1 MSVTTPHQI
10 HGLKL
15 LDGKAAVI
23 YGAAGGVGTAVAKAF
38 AREGATVFLTGRTEN
53 SLTRIADDIS
63 STGGVADVSRV
74 DALSSEAVESHLNRV
89 VARAGKLDI
98 SFNLIGTSVA
108 MGSKL
113 TDLSDQRFAEAAFQK
128 VRSYFI
134 TMTAAARI
142 MEKQGNGV
150 ILGLT
155 APNARLPRP
164 NVGGFAVGGAAI
176 EALCRQLAFEVGPKG
191 VRVVCLRTGGTPDN
205 PVLQAVFTHLA
216 KLRGTTFQ
224 AIADSEA
231 QSTALKRAPLLPD
244 VANAAVLIASD
255 YASAITATTVNAS
268 CGELVD

>member
-74 DALSSEAVESHLNRV
+74 DALSSEAVESHLNRI

-113 TDLSDQRFAEAAFQK
+113 TDLSDQRFADAAFQK

-205 PVLQAVFTHLA
+205 PVVQAVFTHLA
-216 KLRGTTFQ
+216 KLRGATFQ

-231 QSTALKRAPLLPD
+231 QNTALKRAPLLPD

-255 YASAITATTVNAS
+255 YASGITATTVNAS